1 MNIVISSGR
10 LQVYGDD
17 VKTYKKIPIGSY
29 NVEFNKM
36 TGFFM
41 TIRPSIEVREE
52 KIYGDSEAKVNKIL
66 RAYHYTERNL
76 GVILSGQ
83 KGVGKSLFARLLAEK
98 ANKEGLPV
106 IIVNSYIPGIADFLA
121 SIDQEVVVIFDEFE
135 KTFCAKGDYDPQEEL
150 LTLFDGMEGGKKIF
164 IITCNEVH
172 KLNSYLLNRPGRFH
186 YHFVIGNPTPDEIRE
201 YMEDKLLPE
210 NYDYI
215 DRIIDFAVSVDV
227 TYDYL
232 RAIVFELNMG
242 STLEEALNDLNITRE
257 RDNRYTVIAKFT
269 NGEVYKHYNIRL
281 DLFSDQ
287 ETTVGISGSNPNSV
301 YTRFTF
307 SPKKRVIENGRMF
320 IIPSEIAIST
330 TLEDFYYEDDE
341 SMEQFKH
348 KVEEA
353 NVRVISSFEIIKETC
368 EYVNRYVV

>member
-17 VKTYKKIPIGSY
+17 VRTYKRIPIGSY

-66 RAYHYTERNL
+66 RAYRYTERNL

-210 NYDYI
+210 NYRYI

-242 STLEEALNDLNITRE
+242 LTLEEALKDLNITRE
-257 RDNRYTVIAKFT
+257 RDNRYTIIAKFT
-269 NGEVYKHYNIRL
+269 NGEVYKSHNILL
-281 DLFSDQ
+281 DLFS
-287 ETTVGISGSNPNSV
+287 EREATIGISGSDPGSF

-307 SPKKRVIENGRMF
+307 SPKSKIIENGRMF
-320 IIPSEIAIST
+320 IVPSKITIHT
-330 TLEDFYYEDDE
+330 GLEDNYCEDNE
-341 SMEQFKH
+341 LWEQH
-348 KVEEA
+348 KQKINEA
-353 NVRVISSFEIIKETC
+353 NSRIISSFEIIKETH
-368 EYVNRYVV
+368 EYVNRYIV